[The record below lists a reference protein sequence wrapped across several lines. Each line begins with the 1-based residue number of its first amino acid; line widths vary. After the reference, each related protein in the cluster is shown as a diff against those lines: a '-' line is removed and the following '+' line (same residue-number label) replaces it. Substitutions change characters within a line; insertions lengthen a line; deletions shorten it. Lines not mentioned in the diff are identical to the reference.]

1 MSYRQ
6 FKSLASVKEAFG
18 LVTKEGIRFLP
29 ALEPIE
35 PSDTLKNFLDY
46 SLPVALATGSE
57 KARSELIISPVLME
71 VRQILQQ
78 RISFFS
84 GEEFTVDKSVGLN
97 GTCDFLLSRSIELID
112 KVLTVDLNDYPL
124 PPVAQ
129 ILAFLAWMAEH

>member
-6 FKSLASVKEAFG
+6 FKSLATVKEAFG

-57 KARSELIISPVLME
+57 KARSELIITPVLME

-78 RISFFS
+78 RISLSIATCRTDFGIFS
-84 GEEFTVDKSVGLN
+84 LDG
-97 GTCDFLLSRSIELID
+97 
-112 KVLTVDLNDYPL
+112 
-124 PPVAQ
+124 
-129 ILAFLAWMAEH
+129 